1 MGETS
6 PRLLVI
12 RVVVSLRFVAVRAS
26 GLMPFFR
33 IWRHLLDSNMAEMP
47 LRQSL
52 NASILVA
59 SVVNSYSMTIRF

>member
-1 MGETS
+1 
-6 PRLLVI
+6 
-12 RVVVSLRFVAVRAS
+12 
-26 GLMPFFR
+26 MPFFR